1 MTAEPFLS
9 GEILDALNSG
19 HCADNFQYLGPRGR
33 GPDRYVTAIAPDT
46 ASLDALV
53 DGQVYPL
60 ERLGGGVYGGK
71 VPGDARYKLR
81 ADDGFGNRW
90 EYDDAYSFGPVLSG
104 EDDYYFGEGKHRRLW
119 KILGA
124 HTIVHEYVEGTH
136 FAVWAPNAK
145 RVSII
150 GDFNNWDNRRHVLRR
165 RGNSGVWEIFIPAAH
180 DGQRYKYDIIGAE
193 GERHLKADPVGF
205 GAQHAPETASIIRDL
220 GGYGWRDAGWM
231 ETRAEAQNRNAPIS
245 IYEVHLGS
253 WRRVV
258 DDGNRP
264 LSYKEAAEQLVGYVK
279 DLGFTHIEFL
289 PLSEYPFEGSWGYQP
304 VGMYAPTIRFGPPH
318 EFRDLVDAAHTAGIG
333 IIIDWVPAH
342 FPTDP
347 HGLAKFDGTSLYE
360 HADPKEGFHQDW
372 NTLIYNYGRREVSN
386 YLISN
391 ALYWLE
397 EYHIDGLRVDAVASM
412 LYRDYSRRDGE
423 WIPNK
428 DGGRE
433 NYEAIDMLR
442 HMNSVTYGE
451 FAGIMTVAEESTS
464 FPKVSA
470 PVDHGGLGFGF
481 KWNMGWMN
489 DTLRYMELDPVH
501 RKHHH
506 SLMTFGLHY
515 AYSENFVLPISHDEV
530 VHGKGSMIEKMPGDE
545 WQKFANLRAYYG
557 FMWTHPGKKLMFM
570 GNEFAQWRE
579 WNHDRQLDWDLL
591 GDHKHA
597 GIQNLVRDLNNLYQG
612 TPALHVNDSS
622 PEGFDWV
629 DGGNTE
635 QSVFTYLRRGNTD
648 DAVALV
654 ALNMTPIERGDYRI
668 GVPSGGFW
676 REAMNTDSERYGG
689 ANVGNF
695 GGVEAEDISAH
706 GHQHSIR
713 VTLPALSAVIFVA
726 GNNE

>member
-9 GEILDALNSG
+9 SEILDALNSG
-19 HCADNFQYLGPRGR
+19 HCADNFQYLGPLGR

-53 DGQVYPL
+53 DGEVYPL
-60 ERLGGGVYGGK
+60 ERLDGSVYGGK
-71 VPGDARYKLR
+71 VPGEARYKLR

-90 EYDDAYSFGPVLSG
+90 EYDDAYGFGPVLSG

-180 DGQRYKYDIIGAE
+180 DGQRYKYDIIGAD

-220 GGYGWRDAGWM
+220 SGYGWRDADWM
-231 ETRAEAQNRNAPIS
+231 ETRAEVQNRNAPIS

-264 LSYKEAAEQLVGYVK
+264 LSYKEAAEQLVSYVK
-279 DLGFTHIEFL
+279 DMGFTHIEFL

-318 EFRDLVDAAHTAGIG
+318 EFRDLVDAAHTAGLG

-489 DTLRYMELDPVH
+489 DTLRYMELDPIH

-530 VHGKGSMIEKMPGDE
+530 VHGKGSMIEKMSGDE

-597 GIQNLVRDLNNLYQG
+597 GIQNLVRDLNKLHQG
-612 TPALHVNDSS
+612 TPALHVNDST

-635 QSVFTYLRRGNTD
+635 QSVFTYLRRGNAD
-648 DAVALV
+648 DATVLV

-676 REAMNTDSERYGG
+676 REAMNTDSELYGG
-689 ANVGNF
+689 ANVGNY
-695 GGVEAEDISAH
+695 GGVEAEDVPAH

>member
-9 GEILDALNSG
+9 SEILDALNSG

-53 DGQVYPL
+53 DGEVYPL

-71 VPGDARYKLR
+71 VPGEARYKLR

-90 EYDDAYSFGPVLSG
+90 EYDDAYGFGPVLSG

-180 DGQRYKYDIIGAE
+180 DGQRYKYDIIGAD

-205 GAQHAPETASIIRDL
+205 GAQHAPDTASIIRDL
-220 GGYGWRDAGWM
+220 GGYGWRDTDWM
-231 ETRAEAQNRNAPIS
+231 ETRAEVQNRNAPIS

-264 LSYKEAAEQLVGYVK
+264 LSYKEAAEQLVDYVK
-279 DLGFTHIEFL
+279 DMGFTHIEFL

-489 DTLRYMELDPVH
+489 DTLRYMELDPIH

-597 GIQNLVRDLNNLYQG
+597 GIQNLVRDLNKLYQG
-612 TPALHVNDSS
+612 TPALHVNDST

-635 QSVFTYLRRGNTD
+635 QSVFTYLRRGNAD

-676 REAMNTDSERYGG
+676 REAMNTDSELYGG

-695 GGVEAEDISAH
+695 GGVEAENIPAH

>member
-1 MTAEPFLS
+1 
-9 GEILDALNSG
+9 
-19 HCADNFQYLGPRGR
+19 
-33 GPDRYVTAIAPDT
+33 
-46 ASLDALV
+46 
-53 DGQVYPL
+53 
-60 ERLGGGVYGGK
+60 
-71 VPGDARYKLR
+71 
-81 ADDGFGNRW
+81 
-90 EYDDAYSFGPVLSG
+90 
-104 EDDYYFGEGKHRRLW
+104 
-119 KILGA
+119 
-124 HTIVHEYVEGTH
+124 
-136 FAVWAPNAK
+136 
-145 RVSII
+145 
-150 GDFNNWDNRRHVLRR
+150 
-165 RGNSGVWEIFIPAAH
+165 
-180 DGQRYKYDIIGAE
+180 
-193 GERHLKADPVGF
+193 
-205 GAQHAPETASIIRDL
+205 
-220 GGYGWRDAGWM
+220 M
-231 ETRAEAQNRNAPIS
+231 ETRAEVQNRNAPIS

-279 DLGFTHIEFL
+279 DMGFTHIEFL

-318 EFRDLVDAAHTAGIG
+318 EFRDLVDAAHTAGLG

-489 DTLRYMELDPVH
+489 DTLRYMELDPIH

-579 WNHDRQLDWDLL
+579 WNHDRQLDWELL

-597 GIQNLVRDLNNLYQG
+597 GIQNLVRDLNKLYQG
-612 TPALHVNDSS
+612 TPALHVNDST

-635 QSVFTYLRRGNTD
+635 QSVFTYLRRGNAD
-648 DAVALV
+648 DATVLV

-676 REAMNTDSERYGG
+676 REAMNTDSELYGG
-689 ANVGNF
+689 ANVGNY
-695 GGVEAEDISAH
+695 GGVEAEDIPAH